1 MVAVS
6 VKNWAHMIKFPFGI
20 SLSSVM
26 TTDRKASTTAAAK
39 ESTAIIRS
47 IFLCLAILFEIRG
60 FTVIVRKPSD
70 KSLVGIAVVKP
81 RFFGILGRL
90 EL

>member
-26 TTDRKASTTAAAK
+26 TTERKASTTAAAK

-47 IFLCLAILFEIRG
+47 IFLCLAMIIFVGG
-60 FTVIVRKPSD
+60 FSVIVRKPRC
-70 KSLVGIAVVKP
+70 KCLVGVAVVKP
-81 RFFGILGRL
+81 RFLGIFGRF